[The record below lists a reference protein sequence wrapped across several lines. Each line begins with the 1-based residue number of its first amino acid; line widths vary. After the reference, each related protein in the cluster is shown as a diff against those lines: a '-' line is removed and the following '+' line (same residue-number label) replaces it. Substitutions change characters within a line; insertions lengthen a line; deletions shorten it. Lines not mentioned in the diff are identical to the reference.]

1 MNSILAEVITKL
13 GAGVIFR
20 ITYKTE
26 MPVSAKNKREGI
38 RVYKIVSQCTRTGV
52 SYDNIQ
58 EVIDMRKDNEDKTSH
73 SSYCF
78 PVVLNRIYQ
87 HKNTGTQYLR
97 LARVNKHSNTKV
109 QYVMIDKTGSKPI
122 DETEARGYTIPSAWK
137 YSGPSPVVKNIKLEN
152 ILAINNVSFT

>member
-1 MNSILAEVITKL
+1 MNSTLTEMIKKL

-26 MPVSAKNKREGI
+26 MPVSAKNRKEGI

-58 EVIDMRKDNEDKTSH
+58 EVIDKKKDSEDNTAH

-97 LARVNKHSNTKV
+97 LARVNKHSNTNV
-109 QYVMIDKTGSKPI
+109 QYVMIDKNGTKPI
-122 DETEARGYTIPSAWK
+122 DETKARVYTIPSAWN

-152 ILAINNVSFT
+152 ILAINNVSFK